1 MGASG
6 FAVNINHLAE
16 EARYRSKSNI
26 PEVLVFAEKDEDIMD
41 AIAYT
46 EKLVESGIRAQFSDL
61 SDENE
66 AREFAEKLGI
76 KKFEVFG
83 D

>member
-1 MGASG
+1 MVYS
-6 FAVNINHLAE
+6 IT
-16 EARYRSKSNI
+16 SNRTYDPCI
-26 PEVLVFAEKDEDIMD
+26 VKEDIMD

-61 SDENE
+61 SDEKG